1 MRLKQAPVSRFQIND
16 STHCIGEKLNT
27 NPFCSTALDS
37 AFMLHLASKG
47 NHDDF
52 CLSYAWTYRDFAD
65 GVLGLAW
72 MAKSY
77 GESNTLRYARYLR
90 VVMHAPRGTHG
101 A

>member
-1 MRLKQAPVSRFQIND
+1 
-16 STHCIGEKLNT
+16 LNT

-37 AFMLHLASKG
+37 AFMLHLASQG

-72 MAKSY
+72 MAKSF
-77 GESNTLRYARYLR
+77 GE
-90 VVMHAPRGTHG
+90 
-101 A
+101 